1 MFVKDRMTRQPLIVA
16 APATPIT
23 DAQRLMQTNHI
34 RHLPVVTDQNSLA
47 GLLTREAV
55 IRAIPWSAT
64 SLSALETQYILSKIT
79 VGRVML
85 RDVITITE
93 DIPVEEAARV
103 MVDNKVTCLP
113 VLRQSVLVGV
123 ITDNDLLSITMEMLG
138 ARRPGL
144 RLSVMVPNQVG
155 EMARLSAA
163 IASVGGNL
171 TAFGTWKGGDRGEP
185 LGIVMKV
192 NRIPKEM
199 LLAAVEKLEGV
210 EILDIRET

>member
-23 DAQRLMQTNHI
+23 EAQRLMQANNI
-34 RHLPVVTDQNSLA
+34 RHLPVVTDQNDLA

-93 DIPVEEAARV
+93 DIPVEEAARI

-113 VLRQSVLVGV
+113 VLRQSALVGI

-144 RLSVMVPNQVG
+144 RLSVTVPNQVG
-155 EMARLSAA
+155 DMARLSAA

-171 TAFGTWKGGDRGEP
+171 TSFGTWRGEYPDEP

-192 NRIPKEM
+192 DRIPKDM
-199 LLAAVEKLEGV
+199 LLAAVEKLEGI
-210 EILDIRET
+210 EILDVREA